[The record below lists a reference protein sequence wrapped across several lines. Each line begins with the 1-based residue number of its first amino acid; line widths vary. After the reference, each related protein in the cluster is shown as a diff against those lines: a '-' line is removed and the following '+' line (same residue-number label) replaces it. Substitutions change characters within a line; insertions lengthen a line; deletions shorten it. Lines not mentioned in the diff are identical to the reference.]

1 MHAHEQ
7 THRKQEGGR
16 KRRRGKGEE
25 RREGKIMH
33 EEGLTKPIPGHLLAA
48 YSKLG
53 HLKGLWNDTGCPFE
67 GG

>member
-1 MHAHEQ
+1 MRMSKHTEN
-7 THRKQEGGR
+7 RKEGGR

-33 EEGLTKPIPGHLLAA
+33 EEGRTKPIPGHLLAA

-53 HLKGLWNDTGCPFE
+53 HLKGLWDDTGYPFE
-67 GG
+67 EG

>member
-1 MHAHEQ
+1 
-7 THRKQEGGR
+7 
-16 KRRRGKGEE
+16 
-25 RREGKIMH
+25 MH

-53 HLKGLWNDTGCPFE
+53 HLKGLWDDTGCPFE